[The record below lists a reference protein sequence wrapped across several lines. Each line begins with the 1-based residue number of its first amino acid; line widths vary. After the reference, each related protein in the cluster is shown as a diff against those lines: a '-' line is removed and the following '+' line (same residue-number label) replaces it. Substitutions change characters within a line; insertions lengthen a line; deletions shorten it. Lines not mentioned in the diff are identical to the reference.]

1 VLEFWLSKVLP
12 SELWM
17 CMQSWVVS

>member
-12 SELWM
+12 SEFWM